1 MPESFLYDTHT
12 HTSNSP
18 DAKDSVEA
26 LCVRGAELGLAA
38 LAVTEHCEI
47 NRYYPRSRYKESIGP
62 ENVGYNFEQS
72 MKKSFDDNML
82 MKEKFA
88 GKLKLLC
95 GVEMG
100 QGNADKEAAEK
111 LLSDDR
117 IDYVIGSMHEMPGY
131 ADFYFLDYKNLD
143 VKDILTKNFTAV
155 YDMCRWGRF
164 DSLGHMTYALR
175 YIMRAGITASTDH
188 CDEIIAECLREL
200 ARQGKGLEINT
211 SGLRQEAKITFPT
224 VKYVRLF
231 KELGGEII
239 TVGSDS
245 HSTADLAAG
254 VADGIEVARAAGF
267 TRVAYFEKR
276 KPVFIEI

>member
-1 MPESFLYDTHT
+1 MSVNFLYDTHT

-47 NRYYPRSRYKESIGP
+47 NRYYPREYYKESDGL
-62 ENVGYNFEQS
+62 EHEGYNFEER
-72 MKKSFDDNML
+72 MKKSFEDNML

-88 GKLKLLC
+88 GRLKVLC
-95 GVEMG
+95 GVELG
-100 QGNADKEAAEK
+100 QGNSDKEAAEK

-143 VKDILTKNFTAV
+143 VSDILTKNFTAV
-155 YDMCRWGRF
+155 YDMCKWGGF

-175 YIMRAGITASTDH
+175 YIMRDGLSASTDH
-188 CDEIIAECLREL
+188 CDEIIAESLREL
-200 ARQGKGLEINT
+200 ALRGKGLEINT
-211 SGLRQEAKITFPT
+211 SGLRQDAKMTFPT
-224 VKYVRLF
+224 VKYVRMF
-231 KELGGEII
+231 RELGGEII

-245 HSTADLAAG
+245 HCTGDLAAG
-254 VADGIEVARAAGF
+254 IADGIEVAREAGF
-267 TRVAYFEKR
+267 TRIAYFEKR
-276 KPVFIEI
+276 KPVFLEI